1 MTISRLLAL
10 LVSLLLATPALSR
23 DVDVI
28 VVDRNGEHVAD
39 VGVYA
44 VRLDG
49 AEDGHAWTFAYQYQ
63 VFQSVALAAEW
74 LQIESFREAWAYYGL
89 NPANT
94 ESQLQLSVRL
104 RFGNR

>member
-1 MTISRLLAL
+1 M
-10 LVSLLLATPALSR
+10 PALSR

-28 VVDRNGEHVAD
+28 VVDRNGAHV
-39 VGVYA
+39 
-44 VRLDG
+44 
-49 AEDGHAWTFAYQYQ
+49 
-63 VFQSVALAAEW
+63 AAEW

>member
-23 DVDVI
+23 DVGVI
-28 VVDRNGEHVAD
+28 VVDRNGEHV
-39 VGVYA
+39 
-44 VRLDG
+44 
-49 AEDGHAWTFAYQYQ
+49 
-63 VFQSVALAAEW
+63 AAEW

-104 RFGNR
+104 RFGNRYSHE